1 MKDYDFLEPAQIELE
16 EEVKYYND
24 QRAGLGYEFAR
35 EVANT
40 ISRMLRYPEAWTK
53 LSQRTRRCRT
63 KRFPYGVIYQ
73 IRGDRL
79 LIVGVGHLRRKPFY
93 WRNRVKLI

>member
-16 EEVKYYND
+16 EEVNYYNE

-79 LIVGVGHLRRKPFY
+79 LIVTVGHLRRKPFY
-93 WRNRVKLI
+93 WRNRVELI

>member
-1 MKDYDFLEPAQIELE
+1 MLDSDLAGLYGVS
-16 EEVKYYND
+16 VKRLNE

-40 ISRMLRYPEAWTK
+40 ISRILRYPEAWTK